1 LANRA
6 DSYGA
11 LVVVWNRVDHRPLPL
26 SRRRDRLVRLLAGKQ
41 LGIGLNEQTDAM
53 GELVLRQAC
62 KMGLEGIVS
71 KRLAASYRSGP
82 SLAEDQKPGQL
93 ARICCSTIIE
103 QTGRA
108 VLDPARA
115 HCWTAVGSS
124 LPGRGGQLAGASC
137 GGEGAGRAVTQTS
150 LHPSAKSSTAFLTA
164 AAAESLLRDDAPAE
178 SVPVMM

>member
-1 LANRA
+1 MCPLCDRNLANRA

-53 GELVLRQAC
+53 GEPVLRQAC

-82 SLAEDQKPGQL
+82 SLSEDQKPGQL

-108 VLDPARA
+108 VRPGLR
-115 HCWTAVGSS
+115 CSTAVGSS
-124 LPGRGGQLAGASC
+124 LSYIDRGPAVVASLP
-137 GGEGAGRAVTQTS
+137 APV
-150 LHPSAKSSTAFLTA
+150 A
-164 AAAESLLRDDAPAE
+164 AASAWVEPLNAEPLTGAFRGAAAMRRSICCTA
-178 SVPVMM
+178 